1 VFRRRA
7 SDARCGYHGLP
18 ALVTDTK
25 IRAVEQTLKGRVAV
39 VTGASS
45 GIGEAAAW
53 ELASRG
59 ATVVL
64 ASRAAEKL
72 EALERKIS
80 SSGGSALAVKT
91 DVSDRDS
98 VEAMVEKAAEAF
110 GSLDILV
117 NNAGLGLSGRVSEL
131 RTEDLR
137 HVFEVNTIGP
147 LNCIQAA
154 LPHMRRGGRIINV
167 SSVVGRRAVPK
178 VGGYCATKF
187 ALNALSD
194 ALRVEIAHRGITVT
208 SVYPGTT
215 RTAFR
220 ENSRRTR
227 DEKRGWR
234 PKGVTP
240 EKVAK
245 RIADAAERGPR
256 DVYVTLPDRLYI
268 MVTTLLPG
276 LTDRLLSRWAKD

>member
-1 VFRRRA
+1 MPVVSPFA
-7 SDARCGYHGLP
+7 VT
-18 ALVTDTK
+18 ALVSDTK
-25 IRAVEQTLKGRVAV
+25 IRAVKQTLKGKVAV

-59 ATVVL
+59 AAVVL
-64 ASRAAEKL
+64 AARAAEKL
-72 EALERKIS
+72 EALEREIS
-80 SSGGSALAVKT
+80 SSEGLALAVKT
-91 DVSDRDS
+91 DVSERDS
-98 VEAMVEKAAEAF
+98 VEALVERTVEAF
-110 GSLDILV
+110 GSLDILI
-117 NNAGLGLSGRVSEL
+117 NNAGLGLSGRVAEL
-131 RTEDLR
+131 RPEDLR

-154 LPHMRRGGRIINV
+154 LPHMGRGGRIINV
-167 SSVVGRRAVPK
+167 SSVIGKRSIPK

-194 ALRVEIAHRGITVT
+194 ALRVEIADRGITVT

-227 DEKRGWR
+227 DERRGWR

-240 EKVAK
+240 EKVAEK
-245 RIADAAERGPR
+245 IADAAEKGPR
-256 DVYVTLPDRLYI
+256 EVYVTLPDRLYI

-276 LTDRLLSRWAKD
+276 LTDRMLRAWAKD

>member
-1 VFRRRA
+1 
-7 SDARCGYHGLP
+7 
-18 ALVTDTK
+18 
-25 IRAVEQTLKGRVAV
+25 VEQTLKGKVAV

-80 SSGGSALAVKT
+80 SSGGSVLAVKT

-98 VEAMVEKAAEAF
+98 VEAMVGKVVETF
-110 GSLDILV
+110 GSVDILV

-131 RTEDLR
+131 RTEDLQ
-137 HVFEVNTIGP
+137 HVFEINTIGP

-154 LPHMRRGGRIINV
+154 LPRMGRGGRIINV

-220 ENSRRTR
+220 ENSRRTS
-227 DEKRGWR
+227 DEERGWR
-234 PKGVTP
+234 PKGVGP

-245 RIADAAERGPR
+245 RIAYAAERGPR